1 MAISN
6 DVLAQGSQGI
16 FRGRRN
22 VSFLLEAMIVLAFFI
37 ACMSIFV
44 QLLSNSQLR
53 ARSAAITSEAVMAAS
68 NRAEEFCANPK
79 GAEGTVQEGDLI
91 IECVVDATPHK
102 AGTLYNATIT
112 VRHKNQQQEFYVLNT
127 ARYVHADG
135 DAS

>member
-6 DVLAQGSQGI
+6 DVLAQESQGI

-44 QLLSNSQLR
+44 RLLSTSQLR
-53 ARSAAITSEAVMAAS
+53 ARSASITSEAVMAAT

-91 IECVVDATPHK
+91 IECEVNATPHK

-112 VRHKNQQQEFYVLNT
+112 VRHKNQQQESYVLNT